1 MYETLGDF
9 LSFFFF
15 GLLSFPMFAAAASDR
30 SKAGAHHKQAGLR
43 GRLEARR
50 RARGGGIV
58 VRPSDELFWFHSPRL
73 VLVLIHF
80 ILFQNAFEFAYFF
93 WTLVRLPKTPYRTD
107 LAPHSRSINRF
118 TVGDA

>member
-9 LSFFFF
+9 LSFFF

-50 RARGGGIV
+50 RARGGGH
-58 VRPSDELFWFHSPRL
+58 RRAPFRRA
-73 VLVLIHF
+73 VLVPQPPARARPHPLHPVP
-80 ILFQNAFEFAYFF
+80 ER
-93 WTLVRLPKTPYRTD
+93 VRVRVFLLDTGTP
-107 LAPHSRSINRF
+107 P
-118 TVGDA
+118 